1 MLVLLWGVG
10 TEQPLAA
17 VRKEL
22 RTLGVPAFELDQRDA
37 PQTGIELDVGHGVEG
52 EIRVR
57 ERRIDLA
64 EITAAYLRP
73 YDLARAD
80 GEARKRTVE
89 HAMMC
94 WSMITPALVVNRPQ
108 AMAANDSKPYQ
119 MEQIRKLGFRVPE
132 TLLTTDPDAARDF
145 WEQHGDVIYKSVSGT
160 RSIVSR
166 LRPAH
171 AGRLADVSHCPT
183 QFQEYVPGTD
193 YRVHVAGD
201 ELFASK
207 ILCRADD
214 YRYPAWHRVEIR
226 ACRLPEEVEARCSH
240 LADAT
245 RLPVAGIDLRRTP
258 DGEWYCF
265 EVNPSPAFTYYE
277 SRTGQPIGRA
287 IARFLAAGTRGAP
300 EPAQTDIANEGQSP
314 RNPGTRVMAC
324 ATGSGATNGGA
335 CR

>member
-10 TEQPLAA
+10 TEQALAA

-22 RTLGVPAFELDQRDA
+22 RTLGVPTFELDQRDA
-37 PQTGIELDVGHGVEG
+37 PETGIELDVGCGLEG

-57 ERRIDLA
+57 NRRIDLA
-64 EITAAYLRP
+64 KITAAYLRP
-73 YDLARAD
+73 YELARENGAAPR
-80 GEARKRTVE
+80 GTLTVE
-89 HAMMC
+89 HAMTC

-108 AMAANDSKPYQ
+108 VMAANDSKPYQ
-119 MEQIRKLGFRVPE
+119 MEQIRDLGFRVPE

-145 WEQHGDVIYKSVSGT
+145 WERHGAVVYKSVSGT

-171 AGRLADVSHCPT
+171 AKRLVNVSHCPT

-193 YRVHVAGD
+193 HRVHVAGD
-201 ELFASK
+201 KLFASE
-207 ILCRADD
+207 IVSDADD
-214 YRYPAWHRVEIR
+214 YRYPARHRVEIR
-226 ACRLPEEVEARCSH
+226 ACRLPEEVGARCRR
-240 LADAT
+240 LAGAT

-277 SRTGQPIGRA
+277 SRTRQPIGRA
-287 IARFLAAGTRGAP
+287 IARFLAAGTRDAP
-300 EPAQTDIANEGQSP
+300 ELAQTDEANEEQLS
-314 RNPGTRVMAC
+314 RNPGTRVMSLY
-324 ATGSGATNGGA
+324 G
-335 CR
+335 

>member
-1 MLVLLWGVG
+1 VLVLLWGVRN
-10 TEQPLAA
+10 EQPLAA

-22 RTLGVPAFELDQRDA
+22 RALGVPAFQLDQRDT
-37 PQTGIELDVGHGVEG
+37 PQTGIELDVGCELEG

-57 ERRIDLA
+57 KRRIDLA

-73 YDLARAD
+73 CALDGGTTREPAVERALATWA
-80 GEARKRTVE
+80 
-89 HAMMC
+89 
-94 WSMITPALVVNRPQ
+94 MITPALVVNRPQ

-119 MEQIRKLGFRVPE
+119 MEQIRDLGFKVPE

-145 WEQHGDVIYKSVSGT
+145 WEQHGAVVYKSVSGT

-171 AGRLADVSHCPT
+171 VGRLASVSHCPT

-201 ELFASK
+201 EVFASE
-207 ILCRADD
+207 IASEADD
-214 YRYPAWHRVEIR
+214 YRYPARHRVEIQ
-226 ACRLPEEVEARCSH
+226 ACRLPDDVEARCRR

-258 DGEWYCF
+258 DGDWYCF

-277 SRTGQPIGRA
+277 SRTGQPIARA
-287 IARFLAAGTRGAP
+287 IARFLAGGKEACLDVDSQEDLGSCPVLPAGA
-300 EPAQTDIANEGQSP
+300 
-314 RNPGTRVMAC
+314 
-324 ATGSGATNGGA
+324 ATTTAEIRQRA
-335 CR
+335 

>member
-10 TEQPLAA
+10 TEQPLAT

-22 RTLGVPAFELDQRDA
+22 RTLGVPIFELDQRDT
-37 PQTGIELDVGHGVEG
+37 PQTGIELDVGYGLEG

-57 ERRIDLA
+57 NRRIDLA

-73 YDLARAD
+73 YELARED
-80 GEARKRTVE
+80 GAARGRTVE
-89 HAMMC
+89 HALAI

-119 MEQIRKLGFRVPE
+119 MEQIRELGFRVPE
-132 TLLTTDPDAARDF
+132 TLLTTDPDAVRGF
-145 WEQHGDVIYKSVSGT
+145 WGQHGAVVYKSVSGT

-171 AGRLADVSHCPT
+171 AGRLANVSHCPT

-201 ELFASK
+201 ELFASE
-207 ILCRADD
+207 IASEADD
-214 YRYPAWHRVEIR
+214 YRYPARHRVEIR
-226 ACRLPEEVEARCSH
+226 ACRLPEDVEARCRR

-277 SRTGQPIGRA
+277 SRTRQPIGRA
-287 IARFLAAGTRGAP
+287 IARFLATGTQGAP
-300 EPAQTDIANEGQSP
+300 ELPQTDEELPP
-314 RNPGTRVMAC
+314 RNPGTRVM
-324 ATGSGATNGGA
+324 SL
-335 CR
+335 RR

>member
-1 MLVLLWGVG
+1 VLVLLWGVRN
-10 TEQPLAA
+10 EQPLAM

-22 RTLGVPAFELDQRDA
+22 RTLGVPTFELDQRDA
-37 PQTGIELDVGHGVEG
+37 PEIGIELDVGCDLEG

-57 ERRIDLA
+57 NRRIDLA

-73 YDLARAD
+73 YELARED
-80 GEARKRTVE
+80 GAARRHTVVLE
-89 HAMMC
+89 HALVT

-108 AMAANDSKPYQ
+108 AMAANDSKPCQ
-119 MEQIRKLGFRVPE
+119 MEQIRELGFRVPE

-145 WEQHGDVIYKSVSGT
+145 WERHGAVVYKSVSGT

-171 AGRLADVSHCPT
+171 AGRLANVSHCPT

-201 ELFASK
+201 ELFASE
-207 ILCRADD
+207 IVSDADD
-214 YRYPAWHRVEIR
+214 YRYPARHRVEIR
-226 ACRLPEEVEARCSH
+226 ACRLPEEVGARCRR
-240 LADAT
+240 LAGAT

-258 DGEWYCF
+258 GGEWYCF

-277 SRTGQPIGRA
+277 SRTRQPIGRA
-287 IARFLAAGTRGAP
+287 IARFLAGGAKDAP
-300 EPAQTDIANEGQSP
+300 ELAQTDEANEEQPP
-314 RNPGTRVMAC
+314 RNPGTRVMSLR
-324 ATGSGATNGGA
+324 G
-335 CR
+335 